1 MLSPTVTPYPHLS
14 LDPVVIQLRSA
25 TPTARLI
32 SIQTGTPRTAGD
44 PDTTDRMERRFTSA
58 IWKSPVTGP
67 IRLSTLGLAGDAVAN
82 TKVHGGPEQAV
93 LMYALSHYPAWRREL
108 DRPLEPGAFGEN
120 LSVDLLTED
129 TVSIGDVF
137 EIGEAHLQVSQPR
150 QPCATLARRHQVPDM
165 IALVLRNGR
174 SGWYLRVLREGWVEA
189 GQTVRLVE
197 RPHPEWTV
205 RRAARVMVGR
215 ARDRQEAAA
224 LAACPALSPGW
235 RATLA
240 KV

>member
-1 MLSPTVTPYPHLS
+1 
-14 LDPVVIQLRSA
+14 VIRSA
-25 TPTARLI
+25 ISAARLV
-32 SIQTGTPRTAGD
+32 SIQTGTPRTVGA
-44 PDTTDRMERRFTSA
+44 PDATDRMHRQFTSA
-58 IWKSPVTGP
+58 IWKSPVAGP
-67 IRLSTLGLAGDAVAN
+67 VRLGRVGLAGDAVAN

-93 LMYALSHYPAWRREL
+93 LMYALSHYPDWEREMG
-108 DRPLEPGAFGEN
+108 RPLEPGAFGEN

-137 EIGEAHLQVSQPR
+137 EIGGARLQVSQPR
-150 QPCATLARRHQVPDM
+150 QPCATLARRHQVADM
-165 IALVLRNGR
+165 IAIVLRNGR
-174 SGWYLRVLREGWVEA
+174 SGWYLRVLREGSVEA
-189 GQTVRLVE
+189 GQAVRLVE

-205 RRAARVMVGR
+205 RRAARVMVTR
-215 ARDRQEAAA
+215 AHDRKEAAA